1 MMSFYEMDSTMKRL
15 FDFTCERGHTE
26 EQFID
31 SEINES
37 TCTKCDSISKRIISG
52 TSFKLDH
59 TFPGANMKWARD
71 HERAAKRK

>member
-1 MMSFYEMDSTMKRL
+1 MSFYERDRTMKRL
-15 FDFTCERGHTE
+15 FDFTCEKGHTE

-31 SEINES
+31 SEIKES
-37 TCTKCDSISKRIISG
+37 TCTKCGSISKRIISG

-71 HERAAKRK
+71 HERAAKRN